1 MSATATYLT
10 RHRMEIT
17 LGRLAPVPELPEG
30 FFWVPWDAKLLDVFA
45 EVHYLSFRDTL
56 DAQLFRSFGNRAGCW
71 HVMNE
76 IHGKAGFLPL
86 ATWLIA
92 GAKGCCACIQGIAVT
107 EDEGGIQNVAVL
119 PRFRGQGLGRA
130 LVLQTLHGFAG
141 EGLRRATLEVT
152 AENGTAFLLYQRL
165 GFRKIDTSYKEIFVE

>member
-10 RHRMEIT
+10 RHRMEIS
-17 LGRLAPVPELPEG
+17 LNRLPGVPSLADG
-30 FFWVPWDAKLLDVFA
+30 HFWVPWDARLIDVFA

-76 IHGKAGFLPL
+76 IRNKPGFLPG

-92 GAKGCCACIQGIAVT
+92 GPKGCCGCIQGVALS

-119 PRFRGQGLGRA
+119 PRFRGRGLGKA
-130 LVLQTLHGFAG
+130 LVLQALQGFAMD
-141 EGLRRATLEVT
+141 GLRRATLEVT
-152 AENGTAFLLYQRL
+152 AENGPAYLLYQRL
-165 GFRKIDTSYKEIFVE
+165 GFRKIDTSYREIKS